1 MEDTTEA
8 DAVSYII
15 VIFPAPRTN
24 PDSPQVS
31 LTSSCEIVEAL
42 EDAVND
48 SPEAGDKE
56 SSPPVELSWLADG
69 SDSMTSS
76 QYAQVIFR
84 DIRESY
90 PIDLDLEVSYTL
102 TSFIE
107 PGHGDRVALY
117 KLPYLQVSPHS
128 SSTTQPL

>member
-1 MEDTTEA
+1 M
-8 DAVSYII
+8 
-15 VIFPAPRTN
+15 
-24 PDSPQVS
+24 S

-42 EDAVND
+42 EDAFND
-48 SPEAGDKE
+48 IPEAVEKE
-56 SSPPVELSWLADG
+56 ASPPVELSWLADG
-69 SDSMTSS
+69 SDSMSSS
-76 QYAQVIFR
+76 QYAQVIFK

-117 KLPYLQVSPHS
+117 KLPYLQVNPRHVSNTSPTRNS
-128 SSTTQPL
+128 FQLFSLTSTWPTFGAR

>member
-1 MEDTTEA
+1 M
-8 DAVSYII
+8 
-15 VIFPAPRTN
+15 
-24 PDSPQVS
+24 S
-31 LTSSCEIVEAL
+31 LPSSCEIVEAL

-117 KLPYLQVSPHS
+117 KLPYLQVNIS
-128 SSTTQPL
+128 SSF

>member
-1 MEDTTEA
+1 M
-8 DAVSYII
+8 
-15 VIFPAPRTN
+15 
-24 PDSPQVS
+24 S

-48 SPEAGDKE
+48 SPEADDKE
-56 SSPPVELSWLADG
+56 ASPPVELSWLADG

-117 KLPYLQVSPHS
+117 KLPYLQVKVLTPHQQRNHS
-128 SSTTQPL
+128 NH

>member
-1 MEDTTEA
+1 M
-8 DAVSYII
+8 
-15 VIFPAPRTN
+15 
-24 PDSPQVS
+24 S

-56 SSPPVELSWLADG
+56 ASPPVELSWLADG
-69 SDSMTSS
+69 SDAMTSS
-76 QYAQVIFR
+76 QYAQVIFQ

-102 TSFIE
+102 TSFID

-117 KLPYLQVSPHS
+117 KLPYLQVSPRHIS
-128 SSTTQPL
+128 NTSTTNHSCQPFSLTSMWPTFGAR

>member
-1 MEDTTEA
+1 M
-8 DAVSYII
+8 
-15 VIFPAPRTN
+15 
-24 PDSPQVS
+24 S

-56 SSPPVELSWLADG
+56 DSPPVELSWLADG

-76 QYAQVIFR
+76 QYAQVIFQ

-117 KLPYLQVSPHS
+117 KLPYLQVSPYLVINTNHS
-128 SSTTQPL
+128 HQPFSPTSTWPMSGAR

>member
-1 MEDTTEA
+1 M
-8 DAVSYII
+8 
-15 VIFPAPRTN
+15 
-24 PDSPQVS
+24 S

-42 EDAVND
+42 EDALND
-48 SPEAGDKE
+48 SPEAEAGDKE
-56 SSPPVELSWLADG
+56 TSPPVELSWLADG

-76 QYAQVIFR
+76 QYAQVIFQ

-117 KLPYLQVSPHS
+117 KLPYLQVNIS
-128 SSTTQPL
+128 SSF